1 MELIKPQKLNKGD
14 CIATVSP
21 CWGISGN
28 HDIRWKY
35 EIGKKR
41 LENMG
46 LQVVAAPNSQRGE
59 EFLQRNPE
67 ARAEDLMWAF
77 ENKTI
82 HAIIANIG
90 GNDSDKVLPYL
101 DEQTIKH
108 NPKIFIGYSD
118 VMNYHL
124 FCYKAGL
131 STFYGHNLLPI
142 IAETP
147 EFHPYSQKWFHKVL
161 FDNSVIGEIP
171 PATDYSCD
179 ENNYTDESFAKTY
192 KKESGYLWLQ
202 GAGKITGELFGG
214 HTGLRDFNGI
224 SAKEFEN
231 KILFLEDIPSFFT
244 PSKLAD
250 FIDWLGNI
258 GALQKLSGIIIGKL
272 ADDIPFDEHRSALL
286 ETVNQKYGLKDLPI
300 VANMNFGHSS
310 PIFILPYGAKAEID
324 CDNKKFSI
332 SESGVV

>member
-1 MELIKPQKLNKGD
+1 MKLIKPQKLNKGD

-28 HDIRWKY
+28 PDVLWKY

-46 LQVVAAPNSQRGE
+46 LQVMAAPNSQKGE
-59 EFLQRNPE
+59 EYLQRNPE
-67 ARAEDLMWAF
+67 ARAEDLLWAF
-77 ENKTI
+77 ENKNI
-82 HAIIANIG
+82 NAIIANIG
-90 GNDSDKVLPYL
+90 GNDSDKILPFL
-101 DEQTIKH
+101 DAQTIKH

-147 EFHPYSQKWFHKVL
+147 EFHPYSQKWFQKVL
-161 FDNSVIGEIP
+161 FDNSIIGEIAP
-171 PATDYSCD
+171 STNYSCG
-179 ENNYTDESFAKTY
+179 ENNYTDKSYTKEY
-192 KKESGYLWLQ
+192 KSDNGYLWIQ
-202 GAGKITGELFGG
+202 GSGQVTGTLFGG
-214 HTGLRDFNGI
+214 HTGLKDFSGI
-224 SAKEFEN
+224 SANDFEN

-244 PSKLAD
+244 PRKLDD
-250 FIDWLGNI
+250 FINWLGNI
-258 GALQKLSGIIIGKL
+258 GALSKLSGIIIGKL
-272 ADDIPFDEHRSALL
+272 ADDIPFDDHKNTLL
-286 ETVNQKYGLKDLPI
+286 EIINRKYGLTHLPI
-300 VANMNFGHSS
+300 VANMNFGHTS

-332 SESGVV
+332 LESGVV